1 MKTRTY
7 YIVMT
12 KTQYGDLV
20 WQAYV
25 KNIWNVLFGF
35 SDSGYIL
42 GTRTSAGPTDCE
54 VKLRKIVKAK
64 NFRPTIVR
72 VVEI

>member
-7 YIVMT
+7 YIVVT

-20 WQAYV
+20 WQAYE

-42 GTRTSAGPTDCE
+42 GTRTSCGPTDCE
-54 VKLRKIVKAK
+54 VRLHKIVKAK
-64 NFRPTIVR
+64 DFTPKIVR